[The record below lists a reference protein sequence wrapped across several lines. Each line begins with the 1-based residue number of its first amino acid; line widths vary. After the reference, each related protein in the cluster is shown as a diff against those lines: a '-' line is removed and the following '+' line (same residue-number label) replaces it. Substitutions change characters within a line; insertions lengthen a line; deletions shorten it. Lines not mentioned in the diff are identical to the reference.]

1 MHAALQSA
9 KQPSKPPA
17 RPFLPRAD
25 IAECQTYRD
34 AVRLAWACRTRRQMS
49 KRQLAEECGL
59 YAPHVSDYLNDDAT
73 YANGKKRLDLPACA
87 IPAFELV
94 VGNRAISQFLMRLGA
109 LTIMEEVIQG
119 GQT

>member
-1 MHAALQSA
+1 MHAALHPA
-9 KQPSKPPA
+9 EQPPERLSRA
-17 RPFLPRAD
+17 FLPRAD

-34 AVRLAWACRTRRQMS
+34 AVRLAWACRTRRHMS

-59 YAPHVSDYLNDDAT
+59 YAPHVSDYLNDEPT
-73 YANGKKRLDLPACA
+73 YANGKKRLDLPACV

-94 VGNRAISQFLMRLGA
+94 VGNRAISQYLMRLGA

-119 GQT
+119 RHP